1 MTFSKS
7 FAHRHRVRAGERL
20 ALPTPSGTVRPRIE
34 GVFYDYSTDA
44 GAVLMDRAL
53 YARLWRDDR
62 TESMALYLVPGAS
75 VDAVR
80 SAFVR
85 LAGPGRLLHVTP
97 NQALRRRVLLVFD
110 QTFQI
115 TWVLQTIAVVVS
127 VLGVISTLTALVLQ
141 RRRELAVLRAAG
153 ALRSQVRTLVLVE
166 SSVLGA
172 AGSALGCVAGFLL
185 ALLLVHVINRE
196 FFGWSIR
203 LSVDPWVFARAVSL
217 MTLTATLAGLVPAR
231 LAAARAT
238 AGALRVE

>member
-1 MTFSKS
+1 
-7 FAHRHRVRAGERL
+7 VRTGDRIV
-20 ALPTPSGTVRPRIE
+20 LPTPAGPVRVKVE
-34 GVFYDYSTDA
+34 GVFYDYSSDA

-62 TESMALYLVPGAS
+62 TESLALYLDPG
-75 VDAVR
+75 VR
-80 SAFVR
+80 SDSVRAAFVR

-97 NQALRRRVLLVFD
+97 NQALRKRVLLVFD

-115 TWVLQTIAVVVS
+115 TWALQTIAAAVS
-127 VLGVISTLTALVLQ
+127 VLGVISTLTTLVLQ

-166 SSVLGA
+166 SGVLGA
-172 AGSALGCVAGFLL
+172 AGSLLGCLAGFGL

-203 LSVDPWVFARAVSL
+203 MTVDPWVFVRAVVL
-217 MTLTATLAGLVPAR
+217 MTLTATLAGLAPAR
-231 LAAARAT
+231 LAAGRAT